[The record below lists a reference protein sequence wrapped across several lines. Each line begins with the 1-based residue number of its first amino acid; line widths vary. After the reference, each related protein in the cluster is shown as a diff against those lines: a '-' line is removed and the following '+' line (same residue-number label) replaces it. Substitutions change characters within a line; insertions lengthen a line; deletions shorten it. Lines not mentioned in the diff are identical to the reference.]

1 MQGVFSGRLF
11 TTRGG
16 ALAVGGVAAVLAAAL
31 LFAYLRAYRSSVR
44 SGSAPVT
51 VLVAKQLIP
60 KGTSG
65 GLIGQKELYQV
76 TTLPKDQVSNG
87 AFADPA
93 ALRGE
98 VSSTDIYPGQQ
109 LTVGDFSAATS
120 GSLPTQITGAQ
131 RAIAVPLD
139 SAHGLIGQLHDG
151 DHVDAYVGFGE
162 NNNTTTKP
170 VLKLL
175 LANVTVLNAPSST
188 SGGLTTSAMANVIL
202 RVPASKAAEFAFASD
217 NGKIWLVL
225 RPQVG
230 AKKTPPTV
238 SNTLSVLSDFQGYT
252 QAQVAAAL
260 RAATQGG
267 K

>member
-44 SGSAPVT
+44 SGTAPAT

-65 GLIGQKELYQV
+65 SLIGQKELYQV

-93 ALRGE
+93 ALRGQ
-98 VSSTDIYPGQQ
+98 VSTTDVYPGQQ
-109 LTVGDFSAATS
+109 LTLADFSAVAS
-120 GSLPTQITGAQ
+120 GSIPTQISGAQ
-131 RAIAVPLD
+131 RAMSVPLD

-151 DHVDAYVGFGE
+151 DHVDVYVSFGQGG
-162 NNNTTTKP
+162 TTTLKP

-175 LANVTVLNAPSST
+175 LANVTVLNAPTST
-188 SGGLTTSAMANVIL
+188 SGGLTTSASANVVL
-202 RVPASKAAEFAFASD
+202 RVPASKAAEFAFAAD
-217 NGKIWLVL
+217 NGKLWFAL

-230 AKKTPPTV
+230 AKKTPPSV
-238 SNTLSVLSDFQGYT
+238 ANTLSVLSDFQGYT

-260 RAATQGG
+260 RATQEG